1 MGFGNYPGTGG
12 ELEVGTGRREEAEK
26 RLCVGG
32 VVGEHGGVS
41 WVWHDVAD
49 DAAGLARAVSG
60 GLIRLR
66 NLAQ

>member
-12 ELEVGTGRREEAEK
+12 ELEVGSGRREEAEK

-49 DAAGLARAVSG
+49 AMPLALHGRLAAG
-60 GLIRLR
+60 
-66 NLAQ
+66 